1 MFPKRSSNNRSIA
14 LLLGDDL
21 GWFPE
26 MDALHQYLFLNKGNI
41 VLLLDMPIDTQRPF
55 VREHFSQVFCRSP
68 LIVSAHAP
76 LFLQL
81 PLQQRTQQFQSL
93 VLRAFSTHRPT
104 SAGLKLAPNL

>member
-55 VREHFSQVFCRSP
+55 VREHVSQVFLSFSSHCEPAR
-68 LIVSAHAP
+68 A
-76 LFLQL
+76 
-81 PLQQRTQQFQSL
+81 
-93 VLRAFSTHRPT
+93 AFSSVAFTAANAAISISCAARF
-104 SAGLKLAPNL
+104 